1 MRGFQNEDEMNFLSV
16 NEIRENE
23 DQIILQSVVEMIF
36 LDCI

>member
-1 MRGFQNEDEMNFLSV
+1 MRGFQNEDEMNFPSV